1 MRIKIVIE
9 LLGLYLVAVMLMM
22 AMMMTAAANK
32 LSSTYSLTGT
42 LLSAL
47 LTE

>member
-22 AMMMTAAANK
+22 AMMMTAAANNY
-32 LSSTYSLTGT
+32 LALTV
-42 LLSAL
+42 
-47 LTE
+47 

>member
-22 AMMMTAAANK
+22 AMMMTAAVNNYLA
-32 LSSTYSLTGT
+32 LTV
-42 LLSAL
+42 
-47 LTE
+47 